1 MSTDA
6 VKYDPPKV
14 TLSYVSVLVF
24 LRSVRVVMKMR
35 LLATSFPSVFSLP
48 LSRFELNLI
57 VGGFCFKKNNLS
69 RNSIFS

>member
-57 VGGFCFKKNNLS
+57 VGGGLLF
-69 RNSIFS
+69 